1 MCKPTGEP
9 GCKATLEKACA
20 ACGEHKPEADYSKKQ
35 FAAKSAARRC
45 KACVAAGREAGDVSN
60 ELRAPAPL
68 AKTLCWDL
76 YYLLQGAKLSGAD
89 AASKKDA
96 YLRAS
101 EGLSAKEMMEHDFE
115 DGEAAAMAVLRAMAL
130 LDTPGGGPDCR
141 PASFLL
147 TARGMLW
154 LSRDAQKRKP
164 LPPGEYEKLSQ
175 EGESLQATL
184 RHYLDQLR
192 KHAECAPLALAQ
204 YAFACVRCVA
214 VDDGHSARPAWAE
227 AWLVRAECEL
237 LLGELQCAAKKSKS
251 SGKRPA
257 GRVGPWGD
265 EAWLAGDAADRPWE
279 PSVPGHPAQR
289 GGLARLHLADH
300 WWGLDETTAKHVLV
314 GNLGAC
320 LGSLETCENL
330 ADASA
335 RMIMAERLDA
345 VEAAVMP
352 RGAAAVAALAAAT
365 EHKGGHRDGE
375 LVDKFRTV
383 FAGSPFEPS
392 DFFTRH
398 LAREDQ
404 KESLWALAY
413 VDDAKA
419 ILGVADCGNSKH
431 GGKVLATF
439 PASGDVFAGLRRAM
453 AGAGDE
459 PRALAGPPRR
469 PRAVEFPADLE
480 GLANN
485 LAPKLAEAFEV
496 EARVAAEG
504 AAPRAAF
511 RALKRDRA
519 PRAAAAPAFANGA
532 LVTVAGLVSK
542 AAHNGRSGDVLRWLP
557 DKGRYEVML
566 KPDGDLAST
575 LISLKPANLVLA
587 S

>member
-45 KACVAAGREAGDVSN
+45 KACVAAGKEAGDVSN

-76 YYLLQGAKLSGAD
+76 YYRLQGVTKAAQAGAD
-89 AASKKDA
+89 SASKKDA

-101 EGLSAKEMMEHDFE
+101 EGLSAKEMMEHDFA
-115 DGEAAAMAVLRAMAL
+115 DGEAASMAVLRAMAL

-147 TARGMLW
+147 AARGMLW

-164 LPPGEYEKLSQ
+164 LPPGEYAGLAM

-184 RHYLDQLR
+184 RNYLDQLK
-192 KHAECAPLALAQ
+192 KHAECAPLALAS

-214 VDDGHSARPAWAE
+214 VDDGHSARPSWAE

-237 LLGELQCAAKKSKS
+237 FLGELQAAAKKGKS

-375 LVDKFRTV
+375 LVDRFRTV

-392 DFFTRH
+392 DFFVRH

-419 ILGVADCGNSKH
+419 
-431 GGKVLATF
+431 
-439 PASGDVFAGLRRAM
+439 
-453 AGAGDE
+453 
-459 PRALAGPPRR
+459 
-469 PRAVEFPADLE
+469 
-480 GLANN
+480 
-485 LAPKLAEAFEV
+485 
-496 EARVAAEG
+496 
-504 AAPRAAF
+504 
-511 RALKRDRA
+511 DRKS
-519 PRAAAAPAFANGA
+519 
-532 LVTVAGLVSK
+532 VV
-542 AAHNGRSGDVLRWLP
+542 
-557 DKGRYEVML
+557 
-566 KPDGDLAST
+566 
-575 LISLKPANLVLA
+575 
-587 S
+587 

>member
-45 KACVAAGREAGDVSN
+45 KACVAAGKEAGDVSN

-76 YYLLQGAKLSGAD
+76 YYRLQGVTKAAQAGAD
-89 AASKKDA
+89 SASKKDA

-101 EGLSAKEMMEHDFE
+101 EGLSAKEMMEHDFA
-115 DGEAAAMAVLRAMAL
+115 DGEAASMAVLRAMAL

-147 TARGMLW
+147 AARGMLW

-164 LPPGEYEKLSQ
+164 LPPGEYAGLAM

-184 RHYLDQLR
+184 RNYLDQLK
-192 KHAECAPLALAQ
+192 KHAECAPLALAS

-237 LLGELQCAAKKSKS
+237 FLGELQAAAKKGKS

-300 WWGLDETTAKHVLV
+300 WWGLDETTAK
-314 GNLGAC
+314 
-320 LGSLETCENL
+320 
-330 ADASA
+330 
-335 RMIMAERLDA
+335 
-345 VEAAVMP
+345 P
-352 RGAAAVAALAAAT
+352 
-365 EHKGGHRDGE
+365 GGHRDGE
-375 LVDKFRTV
+375 LVDRFRTV

-392 DFFTRH
+392 DFFVRH

-419 ILGVADCGNSKH
+419 TLGVADCGNSKH

-480 GLANN
+480 GLAGD
-485 LAPKLAEAFEV
+485 LAPKLAEAFDV
-496 EARVAAEG
+496 EARVAAAG

-575 LISLKPANLVLA
+575 LISLKPANLVIA

>member
-45 KACVAAGREAGDVSN
+45 KACVAAGKEAGDVSN

-76 YYLLQGAKLSGAD
+76 YYRLQGVTKAAQAGAD
-89 AASKKDA
+89 SASKKDA

-101 EGLSAKEMMEHDFE
+101 EGLSAKEMMEHDFA
-115 DGEAAAMAVLRAMAL
+115 DGEAASMAVLRAMAL

-147 TARGMLW
+147 AARGMLW

-164 LPPGEYEKLSQ
+164 LPPGEYAGLAM

-184 RHYLDQLR
+184 RNYLDQLK
-192 KHAECAPLALAQ
+192 KHAECAPLALAS

-214 VDDGHSARPAWAE
+214 VDDGHSERPSWAG

-237 LLGELQCAAKKSKS
+237 FLGELQAAAKKGKS

-257 GRVGPWGD
+257 GR
-265 EAWLAGDAADRPWE
+265 
-279 PSVPGHPAQR
+279 R

-375 LVDKFRTV
+375 LVDRFRTV

-392 DFFTRH
+392 DFFVRH

-419 ILGVADCGNSKH
+419 TLGVADCGNSKH

-459 PRALAGPPRR
+459 PRGLAGPRGGPG
-469 PRAVEFPADLE
+469 PSTTA
-480 GLANN
+480 
-485 LAPKLAEAFEV
+485 
-496 EARVAAEG
+496 
-504 AAPRAAF
+504 
-511 RALKRDRA
+511 
-519 PRAAAAPAFANGA
+519 RAAAAPAFANGA

-557 DKGRYEVML
+557 DKGRYEVRL

-575 LISLKPANLVLA
+575 LISLKPANLVIA

>member
-45 KACVAAGREAGDVSN
+45 KACVAAGKEAGDV
-60 ELRAPAPL
+60 
-68 AKTLCWDL
+68 
-76 YYLLQGAKLSGAD
+76 
-89 AASKKDA
+89 
-96 YLRAS
+96 
-101 EGLSAKEMMEHDFE
+101 
-115 DGEAAAMAVLRAMAL
+115 
-130 LDTPGGGPDCR
+130 
-141 PASFLL
+141 
-147 TARGMLW
+147 
-154 LSRDAQKRKP
+154 RDAQKRKP
-164 LPPGEYEKLSQ
+164 LPPGEYAGLAM

-184 RHYLDQLR
+184 RNYLDQLK
-192 KHAECAPLALAQ
+192 KHAECAPLALAS

-214 VDDGHSARPAWAE
+214 VDDGHSERPSWAE

-237 LLGELQCAAKKSKS
+237 FLGELQAAAKKGKS

-265 EAWLAGDAADRPWE
+265 EAWLAGEAADRPWE

-345 VEAAVMP
+345 
-352 RGAAAVAALAAAT
+352 
-365 EHKGGHRDGE
+365 GGHRDGE
-375 LVDKFRTV
+375 LVDRFRTV

-392 DFFTRH
+392 DFFVRH

-419 ILGVADCGNSKH
+419 TLGVADCGNSSTAARSWPRSRVRRRPR
-431 GGKVLATF
+431 G
-439 PASGDVFAGLRRAM
+439 SGAM
-453 AGAGDE
+453 AARAASPGPRGA
-459 PRALAGPPRR
+459 AAAA
-469 PRAVEFPADLE
+469 RAVEFPRTSKASR
-480 GLANN
+480 ATSRRSSRR
-485 LAPKLAEAFEV
+485 PSTSR
-496 EARVAAEG
+496 RVAAAAG
-504 AAPRAAF
+504 ASAAF
-511 RALKRDRA
+511 RRSATA
-519 PRAAAAPAFANGA
+519 RAAAAPAFANGA

-575 LISLKPANLVLA
+575 RISLKPANLVIA